1 MGDREKIEER
11 LVTLETRLA
20 FQDETIE
27 TLNSVVKDQ
36 WAEIDRLQ
44 RMLSRFDGRLAEIE
58 DNIEIAPPQK
68 PPHY

>member
-1 MGDREKIEER
+1 MDEEAIEAR

-27 TLNSVVKDQ
+27 TLNAVVRDQ
-36 WAEIDRLQ
+36 WAAIDRLMRHLDQ
-44 RMLSRFDGRLAEIE
+44 LGGRLTEIE
-58 DNIEIAPPQK
+58 DNIEIAPPVK